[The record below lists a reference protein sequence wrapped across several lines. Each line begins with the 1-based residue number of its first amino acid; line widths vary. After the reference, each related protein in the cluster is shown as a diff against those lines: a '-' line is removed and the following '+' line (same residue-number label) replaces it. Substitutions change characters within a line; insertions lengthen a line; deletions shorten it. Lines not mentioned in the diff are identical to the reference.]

1 MSARRVEIA
10 ALARLDTRE
19 VLRSRWPVVT
29 GLLYGL
35 VALLFTFGAMR
46 ESSVLGFTGTG
57 RVLMGFTHA
66 LVLLVPLLAL
76 VATAPTL
83 NRAREDG
90 SLELLLGH
98 PISPDGYYTAVT
110 LVRLVLLLAPL
121 ALLLAGLPLVTR
133 VAFGDPV
140 PWAAIG
146 RTLAVAAAL
155 FWAFVGLGMAL
166 SAYVAQSAKATILAL
181 LAWAAA
187 VALLDFALI
196 GLMLLWR
203 LQPAPLFLLAAAN
216 PVQCARLALLAGQV
230 PELDA
235 FGPIGFFL
243 AQRLGSGGLL
253 ALGLGW
259 PALFG
264 TLSWLAGR
272 RRFRRGDLV

>member
-10 ALARLDTRE
+10 ALARLDSRE

-29 GLLYGL
+29 GLLYGI

-46 ESSVLGFTGTG
+46 ESTVLGFTGIG

-121 ALLLAGLPLVTR
+121 ALLLVGLPLVTR
-133 VAFGDPV
+133 IAFGEPV
-140 PWAAIG
+140 PWVRDRAHAGG
-146 RTLAVAAAL
+146 RRRAAL
-155 FWAFVGLGMAL
+155 GVRRPRHGDLGVRGAERQGDDSGSPRL
-166 SAYVAQSAKATILAL
+166 GRG
-181 LAWAAA
+181 

-196 GLMLLWR
+196 GLMLQWR
-203 LQPAPLFLLAAAN
+203 LQPAPLFLLAALN
-216 PVQCARLALLAGQV
+216 PVQCARLALLAGQA

-235 FGPIGFFL
+235 FGPVGFFL

-264 TLSWLAGR
+264 TLTWLAGR